1 MKKKWTALL
10 LAMLLSLSILTSC
23 GSGEHTLRTV
33 DGAPSNSQMVAEQP
47 ANTTESDEDVSGGG
61 SQTPPEMTGPVW
73 TMRAQKPY
81 LLSRKCRPTMGSPM
95 LQSMGIRLILQM
107 MT

>member
-33 DGAPSNSQMVAEQP
+33 DGAPSNSQMVADQP
-47 ANTTESDEDVSGGG
+47 AYSTDSEADV
-61 SQTPPEMTGPVW
+61 
-73 TMRAQKPY
+73 
-81 LLSRKCRPTMGSPM
+81 
-95 LQSMGIRLILQM
+95 
-107 MT
+107 